1 MAHWD
6 AHGSGLLHIFNAH
19 LAMDGNT
26 NDVMTREDVLL
37 DAYILSTVIQQPGY
51 QNRCISHCG
60 DCVEEEGLPCIHCC
74 VGYVCYSHT
83 YECNTFLDVAYCML
97 VICWFYLRYLQKKCL
112 DVLVYVVAEG

>member
-6 AHGSGLLHIFNAH
+6 VHGSGLLHVCNAH

-51 QNRCISHCG
+51 QNRCVSHCG
-60 DCVEEEGLPCIHCC
+60 DCVEEEGLPCNIVVLGMFVTVIRMSVIHSWMWHIAC
-74 VGYVCYSHT
+74 S
-83 YECNTFLDVAYCML
+83 
-97 VICWFYLRYLQKKCL
+97 
-112 DVLVYVVAEG
+112 